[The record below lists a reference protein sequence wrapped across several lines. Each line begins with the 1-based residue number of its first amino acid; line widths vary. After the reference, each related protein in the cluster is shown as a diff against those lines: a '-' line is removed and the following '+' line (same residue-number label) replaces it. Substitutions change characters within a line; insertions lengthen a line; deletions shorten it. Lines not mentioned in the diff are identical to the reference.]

1 MKDVIRD
8 IKYILNVLDGFTEE
22 ELESLVNNEAR
33 LAIIYNDSSEKH
45 NKEEKKKN
53 SNETNLLSIIE
64 TIDEIATTEEAHK
77 YLDSLKLTKRC
88 LKEIAAHYKISVTT
102 RDTNSILKK
111 KIVDGVIGSKI
122 KFQTLLDTN

>member
-53 SNETNLLSIIE
+53 SNEINLLSIIE

-77 YLDSLKLTKRC
+77 YLDSLKLTKRD